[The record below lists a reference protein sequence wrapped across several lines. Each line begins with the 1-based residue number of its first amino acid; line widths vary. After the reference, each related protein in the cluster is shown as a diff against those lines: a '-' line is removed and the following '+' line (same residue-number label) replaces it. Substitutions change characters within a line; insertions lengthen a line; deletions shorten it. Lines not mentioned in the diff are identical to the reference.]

1 MRPPILP
8 LMSWRPLLLVLKPR
22 RRLKRQIYYV
32 WKMLMSRMYWGCN
45 VEDNVMQYRD
55 PLLNLT
61 GRKKNLLDM
70 VSSRRSAWAAQQ
82 HGGRSCRKDTPRSS
96 FSIKQRSINLRDN
109 LLFSARH
116 ILRVKLLSDE
126 PPLMPT
132 DYIFCNLDL
141 FLFFHPRHSH
151 VILCSSPTSCVTD
164 AWWNPDVIWH

>member
-96 FSIKQRSINLRDN
+96 FSIKQCSINLRDN